1 MGSNVKCTQRNITL
15 HVSRLANHPISER
28 VYFIKQASCGIIGIM
43 SRQQIVK
50 LSRRDPGQHREA
62 YKAGLAA
69 LAAQIRAGEQAAEM
83 EWTAVFEQLA
93 NFYFANDTP
102 ALLQLVIETAV
113 LPLKTAT
120 ARQTRRYFQGVAA
133 FRQDRYQAALD
144 IFDTLLDS
152 PDLPPN
158 LQARTLNAR
167 AVICRL
173 TGRLEEAMDGYQ
185 ASLALW
191 QQLGDDHYQGIVHL
205 NLGIILYG
213 LRRYHEADEQLR
225 RAEQFFR
232 AADSTAW
239 LRKVQSELGLVQRDL
254 GRWDEALAYFET
266 YIEQSRAAGA
276 EEDVGIGEANRGEV
290 LLFKGELAAAKDALH
305 KALRLLVS
313 RTYRV
318 DHLLYLGLAEQ
329 AAGDLIA
336 AEQSYRQALAVAQEI
351 ERREILPHV
360 HYHLGDVRR
369 RLGDDAGALHYF
381 EQAAAIIQETR
392 TPLRDESLKISLLG
406 RWQQVY
412 EALVLH
418 NLALGRVEAAFTW
431 AERARARAFAERV
444 KNQRGLVLSAAEVGA
459 ETQKGPGEVVVAVA
473 AMQQVLPPDEM
484 VLCYF
489 TTGVLEQDMPL
500 LRAIPADNPL
510 RAHLLLP
517 ARTLLFVLTGPGL
530 VVYDCP
536 LDPNLFA
543 TGSPRGF
550 RAQRFLQTAVLQR
563 LSHDLL
569 PVTEYGS
576 RITLIPHGPL
586 HRVPFTA
593 LLHQTDG
600 PVLRYAPS
608 STMLARQRQQ
618 LRAQAAWGA
627 PLSLALGYNSVSGG
641 ENGRFLRYTEAE
653 VKQVAALLD
662 GTAWT
667 GPEPK
672 KERLRMAAAACR
684 WLHIACHGWFDDAD
698 PLASYLETGAGER
711 LTAREVLRDWRLSTD
726 LVTLSACETG
736 VSQILRGDE
745 PMGLVRAF
753 LSAGARAVLVTQW
766 PVDDLATFLL
776 MSRFYT
782 LVRAAETADLGI
794 MLHRAQSW
802 LKQITRA
809 EAEAILHQAAIAPPP
824 ELAQLPA
831 AAMPYADPIYWAG
844 FILIGV

>member
-1 MGSNVKCTQRNITL
+1 MRPWRI
-15 HVSRLANHPISER
+15 
-28 VYFIKQASCGIIGIM
+28 
-43 SRQQIVK
+43 
-50 LSRRDPGQHREA
+50 
-62 YKAGLAA
+62 
-69 LAAQIRAGEQAAEM
+69 
-83 EWTAVFEQLA
+83 
-93 NFYFANDTP
+93 
-102 ALLQLVIETAV
+102 
-113 LPLKTAT
+113 
-120 ARQTRRYFQGVAA
+120 
-133 FRQDRYQAALD
+133 
-144 IFDTLLDS
+144 
-152 PDLPPN
+152 
-158 LQARTLNAR
+158 
-167 AVICRL
+167 
-173 TGRLEEAMDGYQ
+173 
-185 ASLALW
+185 
-191 QQLGDDHYQGIVHL
+191 
-205 NLGIILYG
+205 
-213 LRRYHEADEQLR
+213 
-225 RAEQFFR
+225 
-232 AADSTAW
+232 
-239 LRKVQSELGLVQRDL
+239 
-254 GRWDEALAYFET
+254 FET
-266 YIEQSRAAGA
+266 YIEQSRTAGA
-276 EEDVGIGEANRGEV
+276 KEDVGIGEANRGEV

-336 AEQSYRQALAVAQEI
+336 AEQYYQQALAVAQEI

-369 RLGDDAGALHYF
+369 RQGDDGGALHYF
-381 EQAAAIIQETR
+381 EQAAASIQETR

-418 NLALGRVEAAFTW
+418 NLALGRVEVAFTW
-431 AERARARAFAERV
+431 AERARARAFAEGV
-444 KNQRGLVLSAAEVGA
+444 TEQRRLVLSAAEVGA
-459 ETQKGPGEVVVAVA
+459 ETQKGSGEAVVAVA
-473 AMQQVLPPDEM
+473 AMQQVLPLDEV

-517 ARTLLFVLTGPGL
+517 ARTLLFVLTSTGL
-530 VVYDCP
+530 AVYDCP

-563 LSHDLL
+563 LSRDLL
-569 PVTEYGS
+569 PVTDYGS

-586 HRVPFTA
+586 HRVPFSA

-600 PVLRYAPS
+600 PVLRYALS

-618 LRAQAAWGA
+618 LGTQAAWDA
-627 PLSLALGYNSVSGG
+627 PLSLALGYNSVNGG
-641 ENGRFLRYTEAE
+641 ENGRSLCYTEAE
-653 VKQVAALLD
+653 VKQVATRLG

-672 KERLRMAAAACR
+672 KERLRTAAATCR
-684 WLHIACHGWFDDAD
+684 WLHIACHGWFDDTD

-711 LTAREVLRDWRLSTD
+711 LTAREVLNGWQLSAK

-736 VSQILRGDE
+736 ISQILRGDE

-753 LSAGARAVLVTQW
+753 LSAGAQAVLVTQW

-776 MSRFYT
+776 MGRFYT
-782 LVRAAETADLGI
+782 LVRGEETAALGT
-794 MLHRAQSW
+794 MLHQAQSW
-802 LKQITRA
+802 LKQITQA
-809 EAEAILHQAAIAPPP
+809 EIETILHQSAIAPPP

-831 AAMPYADPIYWAG
+831 TATPYADPVYWAG

>member
-1 MGSNVKCTQRNITL
+1 MNYE
-15 HVSRLANHPISER
+15 RLY
-28 VYFIKQASCGIIGIM
+28 YFIKQATCVIICIM
-43 SRQQIVK
+43 SKQQVVE
-50 LSRRDPGQHREA
+50 LSQRDPGQQREA
-62 YKAGLAA
+62 YEAGLAA
-69 LAAQIRAGEQAAEM
+69 LAGQIRAGEQTAEI

-102 ALLQLVIETAV
+102 ALLQLVAETAD
-113 LPLKTAT
+113 LPLKTAV
-120 ARQTRRYFQGVAA
+120 ARQTRRYFQGVTA

-144 IFDTLLDS
+144 TFDALLDS
-152 PDLPPN
+152 PDLPPS
-158 LQARTLNAR
+158 LQARALNAR

-173 TGRLEEAMDGYQ
+173 TGRLEEAMDGYE

-213 LRRYHEADEQLR
+213 LRHYHEADEHLR

-232 AADSTAW
+232 AAGSTAW

-290 LLFKGELAAAKDALH
+290 LLFQGELAAAKAALH
-305 KALRLLVS
+305 AALRLLVS
-313 RTYRV
+313 RAYRA
-318 DHLLYLGLAEQ
+318 DHLLHLGLAEQ
-329 AAGDLIA
+329 AAGDLAA
-336 AEQSYRQALAVAQEI
+336 AERHYRQALAVAQEI
-351 ERREILPHV
+351 GRREILPHV

-369 RLGDDAGALHYF
+369 RQGDDTGALHYF
-381 EQAAAIIQETR
+381 EQAAAIIQATR

-406 RWQQVY
+406 RWHQVY

-418 NLALGRVEAAFTW
+418 NLALGRVKAAFTW
-431 AERARARAFAERV
+431 AERARARAFAEGVTDQHR
-444 KNQRGLVLSAAEVGA
+444 GA
-459 ETQKGPGEVVVAVA
+459 EAQRESGEDVVAVVDI
-473 AMQQVLPPDEM
+473 QQVLQPDEM

-517 ARTLLFVLTGPGL
+517 ARTLLFVLTASGL
-530 VVYDCP
+530 AVHDCQ

-543 TGSPRGF
+543 THSPRGF

-569 PVTEYGS
+569 PVIGDPSTANSGRS
-576 RITLIPHGPL
+576 AVTGKPITDHRSPIILIPHGPL

-608 STMLARQRQQ
+608 STILVRQRQGQ
-618 LRAQAAWGA
+618 EARAAWGTS
-627 PLSLALGYNSVSGG
+627 PGLVVGYNSLDGG
-641 ENGRFLRYTEAE
+641 KNGRSLRYTEAE

-672 KERLRMAAAACR
+672 KERLRTAAAACR

-698 PLASYLETGAGER
+698 PLASYLETGADER
-711 LTAREVLRDWRLSTD
+711 LTAQEVLYGWQLSAE

-776 MSRFYT
+776 MGRIYA
-782 LVRAAETADLGI
+782 LVRAAETVDLST
-794 MLHRAQSW
+794 MLHRAQGW

-809 EAEAILHQAAIAPPP
+809 ETEAILQRAAIAPPP
-824 ELAQLPA
+824 ELTQLPA
-831 AAMPYADPIYWAG
+831 TATPYADPIYWAG
-844 FILIGV
+844 FILIGA

>member
-1 MGSNVKCTQRNITL
+1 MYPKK
-15 HVSRLANHPISER
+15 HHASRLANHPISER
-28 VYFIKQASCGIIGIM
+28 VYFIKQTTCGIICVM
-43 SRQQIVK
+43 SRQQIVEWR
-50 LSRRDPGQHREA
+50 RRDPGQHREA
-62 YKAGLAA
+62 YEAGLAA
-69 LAAQIRAGEQAAEM
+69 LAAQIRAGEQAAEI

-102 ALLQLVIETAV
+102 ALLQMVAETAD
-113 LPLKTAT
+113 LPLKTAV

-133 FRQDRYQAALD
+133 FRQDRYQTALD
-144 IFDTLLDS
+144 TFDALLDT
-152 PDLPPN
+152 PDLPPS

-173 TGRLEEAMDGYQ
+173 TGQLEEAMAGYR

-213 LRRYHEADEQLR
+213 LRRYHGADKHLR

-232 AADSTAW
+232 AAGSTTW

-266 YIEQSRAAGA
+266 YIEQSQAAGA

-305 KALRLLVS
+305 RALRLLVS

-336 AEQSYRQALAVAQEI
+336 AEQYYQQALAVAQEI

-360 HYHLGDVRR
+360 QYHLGDVRR
-369 RLGDDAGALHYF
+369 RQGDDAGALHYF

-431 AERARARAFAERV
+431 AERARARAFAEGV
-444 KNQRGLVLSAAEVGA
+444 TEQRRLVLSAAEVGA
-459 ETQKGPGEVVVAVA
+459 EAQRRLGEDVVAVVA
-473 AMQQVLPPDEM
+473 IQQVLQPDEL

-517 ARTLLFVLTGPGL
+517 ARTLLFVLTGTGL
-530 VVYDCP
+530 AVHDCP

-563 LSHDLL
+563 LSRDLL
-569 PVTEYGS
+569 PVTGKPLSVIGNPTTDHQLPFTDHGS
-576 RITLIPHGPL
+576 RITVIPHGPL

-608 STMLARQRQQ
+608 STMLAWQRQQ
-618 LRAQAAWGA
+618 LKTQAAWDA
-627 PLSLALGYNSVSGG
+627 PRLSLAVW
-641 ENGRFLRYTEAE
+641 
-653 VKQVAALLD
+653 VV
-662 GTAWT
+662 
-667 GPEPK
+667 
-672 KERLRMAAAACR
+672 
-684 WLHIACHGWFDDAD
+684 
-698 PLASYLETGAGER
+698 
-711 LTAREVLRDWRLSTD
+711 
-726 LVTLSACETG
+726 
-736 VSQILRGDE
+736 
-745 PMGLVRAF
+745 
-753 LSAGARAVLVTQW
+753 
-766 PVDDLATFLL
+766 
-776 MSRFYT
+776 
-782 LVRAAETADLGI
+782 
-794 MLHRAQSW
+794 
-802 LKQITRA
+802 
-809 EAEAILHQAAIAPPP
+809 
-824 ELAQLPA
+824 
-831 AAMPYADPIYWAG
+831 
-844 FILIGV
+844 